1 MDFDLTDEQRLLAD
15 SVNRFVADRYGDFEK
30 RQAYRAEPRGY
41 AAANW
46 SAMAEMGLLGLPLP
60 EEQGGFGGGPVET
73 MIVMEAFGR
82 GLVVEPYLATVVLGL
97 GLLRRAGGDAALLEQ
112 VASGAATLSLAHQE
126 RQARH
131 DLHDV
136 ATTACRADGGWL
148 LDGAKG
154 VVLHGDSAT
163 RLLVSAR
170 IAGARRDRA
179 GIGLFLLDPAA
190 PGVTRRGYATQ
201 DGLRAAEIVL
211 EAAPATLLAEEAL
224 PLIELVVDEAIAAL
238 CAEAVGAME
247 TLRDLTVDY
256 LKTRQQFGQPIG
268 SFQVLQH
275 RAADM
280 LIATE
285 QARSMAMY
293 AAMMAR
299 HADPAARAT
308 ALSAAKALV
317 GRLAD
322 QLGKDAIQ
330 LHGGIAMTEEYKAG
344 HYFKRLAMLGVLLGD
359 VDHHLRRVVAAGGL
373 PDGAAAA
380 APAAESSTVPGPP

>member
-1 MDFDLTDEQRLLAD
+1 MDFDLTDEQRMLAD
-15 SVNRFVADRYGDFEK
+15 SVNRFVADRYADFEK
-30 RQAYRAEPRGY
+30 RSAYRAEPAGY

-46 SAMAEMGLLGLPLP
+46 SSMAEMGLLALPLP
-60 EEQGGFGGGPVET
+60 EDQGGFGGGPVET
-73 MIVMEAFGR
+73 MLVMEAFGR

-97 GLLRRAGGDAALLEQ
+97 GLLRRAGADPALLEE
-112 VASGAATLSLAHQE
+112 VAAGGATLAFAHQE

-131 DLHDV
+131 DLHDI
-136 ATTACRADGGWL
+136 ATTARRDGGGWV

-163 RLLVSAR
+163 RLIVSAR

-179 GIGLFLLDPAA
+179 GIGLFLLDAGA
-190 PGVTRRGYATQ
+190 SGITRRGYATQ
-201 DGLRAAEIVL
+201 DGLRAAEVVL
-211 EAAPATLLAEEAL
+211 EAAPATLLVEEAL
-224 PLIELVVDEAIAAL
+224 PLIERVADEAIAAL

-256 LKTRQQFGQPIG
+256 LKTRQQFGRAIG
-268 SFQVLQH
+268 EFQALQH

-280 LIATE
+280 LVATE

-293 AAMMAR
+293 AAMMVQEPDA
-299 HADPAARAT
+299 AARAT

-322 QLGKDAIQ
+322 QVGKEAIQ

-344 HYFKRLAMLGVLLGD
+344 HYFKRLEMVVALFGD

-373 PDGAAAA
+373 PA
-380 APAAESSTVPGPP
+380 

>member
-15 SVNRFVADRYGDFEK
+15 SVNRFVADRYGAFEA

-46 SAMAEMGLLGLPLP
+46 SAMAEMGLLALPLP

-73 MIVMEAFGR
+73 MLVMEAFGR
-82 GLVVEPYLATVVLGL
+82 GLVVEPYLASIVLGL
-97 GLLRRAGGDAALLEQ
+97 GLLRRAGGDTALVEQ
-112 VASGAATLSLAHQE
+112 VAAGAATLAFAHQE

-136 ATTACRADGGWL
+136 ATTAQQQGDAWV

-154 VVLHGDSAT
+154 VVLQGDSAD

-179 GIGLFLLDPAA
+179 GIGLFLLDPTA

-211 EAAPATLLAEEAL
+211 EGARATLLAEDAL
-224 PLIELVVDEAIAAL
+224 PLIELVADEAIAAL

-256 LKTRQQFGQPIG
+256 LKTRQQFGQAIG
-268 SFQVLQH
+268 NFQALQH

-280 LIATE
+280 LVATE
-285 QARSMAMY
+285 QARSMTMY
-293 AAMMAR
+293 AAMMVQQPDA
-299 HADPAARAT
+299 AARGT

-322 QLGKDAIQ
+322 QLGKEAIQ

-373 PDGAAAA
+373 PD
-380 APAAESSTVPGPP
+380 

>member
-1 MDFDLTDEQRLLAD
+1 MDFDLTDEQRLLAE
-15 SVNRFVADRYGDFEK
+15 SVNRFVSDRYGDFEK
-30 RQAYRAEPRGY
+30 RKAYRAEPKGY

-46 SAMAEMGLLGLPLP
+46 SAMAEMGLLALPLP
-60 EEQGGFGGGPVET
+60 EEEGGFGGGPVET
-73 MIVMEAFGR
+73 MLVMEAIGR

-97 GLLRRAGGDAALLEQ
+97 GLLRGAGGQPGLQAQ
-112 VASGAATLSLAHQE
+112 VASGEATLAFAHQE

-136 ATTACRADGGWL
+136 ATTARRDGGEYV

-154 VVLHGDSAT
+154 VVLNGDTAD
-163 RLLVSAR
+163 RIIVSAR
-170 IAGARRDRA
+170 LSGARRDRA
-179 GIGLFLLDPAA
+179 GIGLFLLDPATQ
-190 PGVTRRGYATQ
+190 GVTRRGYATQ
-201 DGLRAAEIVL
+201 DGVRAAEIVL
-211 EAAPATLLAEEAL
+211 EGARATLLAEDAL
-224 PLIELVVDEAIAAL
+224 PLIERVADEAIAAL

-256 LKTRQQFGQPIG
+256 LKTRQQFGRPIG
-268 SFQVLQH
+268 DFQALQH

-280 LIATE
+280 LVATE

-293 AAMMAR
+293 AAMMVQEPA
-299 HADPAARAT
+299 AAARAT

-317 GRLAD
+317 GKLAD
-322 QLGKDAIQ
+322 QLGKEAIQ

-344 HYFKRLAMLGVLLGD
+344 HYFKRLAMLGVLFGD

-373 PDGAAAA
+373 PD
-380 APAAESSTVPGPP
+380 

>member
-15 SVNRFVADRYGDFEK
+15 SVGRLVTDAYADFEK
-30 RQAYRAEPRGY
+30 RKAYRADASGY
-41 AAANW
+41 SVRNWAAL
-46 SAMAEMGLLGLPLP
+46 AEMGLLGLPLS

-97 GLLRRAGGDAALLEQ
+97 GLLRRCNADPALLEK
-112 VASGAATLSLAHQE
+112 VGAGEVTLAFAHQE

-136 ATTACRADGGWL
+136 ATTARRDGEAWL
-148 LDGAKG
+148 LNGSKG
-154 VVLHGDSAT
+154 VVLHGDSAS
-163 RLLVSAR
+163 RLIVSAR
-170 IAGARRDRA
+170 TAGLRRDRD
-179 GIGLFLLDPAA
+179 GIALFLLDPAA

-201 DGLRAAEIVL
+201 DGLRGAEIVL
-211 EAAPATLLAEEAL
+211 ENARAALLAENAL
-224 PLIELVVDEAIAAL
+224 PMIELVTDEAIAAL

-256 LKTRQQFGQPIG
+256 LKTRQQFGRAIG
-268 SFQVLQH
+268 EFQALQH

-280 LIATE
+280 LVATE

-293 AAMMAR
+293 AAMMVQ
-299 HADPAARAT
+299 HPDAATRST
-308 ALSAAKALV
+308 ALSAAKALI

-322 QLGKDAIQ
+322 QVGKDAIQ

-344 HYFKRLAMLGVLLGD
+344 HYFKRLAMIGALFGD

-373 PDGAAAA
+373 P
-380 APAAESSTVPGPP
+380 E

>member
-15 SVNRFVADRYGDFEK
+15 SVARFVADRYGDFEK
-30 RQAYRAEPRGY
+30 RKAYRAEPGGY
-41 AAANW
+41 ASANW
-46 SAMAEMGLLGLPLP
+46 ASMAEMGLLALPLA
-60 EEQGGFGGGPVET
+60 EDQGGFGGGPVET
-73 MIVMEAFGR
+73 LLVMEALGR
-82 GLVVEPYLATVVLGL
+82 GLVVEPFLATVVLGL
-97 GLLRRAGGDAALLEQ
+97 GLLRRVGGQDELLAEVAAGT
-112 VASGAATLSLAHQE
+112 ATLALAHQE

-136 ATTACRADGGWL
+136 ATKARREGDAHL

-154 VVLHGDSAT
+154 VVLNGDTAAQV
-163 RLLVSAR
+163 LVSAR
-170 IAGARRDRA
+170 LAGARRDRE

-211 EAAPATLLAEEAL
+211 EGARATLLAENAL
-224 PLIELVVDEAIAAL
+224 PLIELVADEAIAAL

-256 LKTRQQFGQPIG
+256 LKTRQQFGRAIG
-268 SFQVLQH
+268 EFQALQH

-280 LIATE
+280 LVATE

-293 AAMMAR
+293 AAMMVQQADATAR
-299 HADPAARAT
+299 GT

-317 GRLAD
+317 GKLAD

-344 HYFKRLAMLGVLLGD
+344 HYFKRLSMIGVLFGD
-359 VDHHLRRVVAAGGL
+359 TDHHLRRVVAAGGL
-373 PDGAAAA
+373 PD
-380 APAAESSTVPGPP
+380 

>member
-1 MDFDLTDEQRLLAD
+1 MDFDLTDEQRMLAE
-15 SVNRFVADRYGDFEK
+15 SVQRLVASAYPDLEARK
-30 RQAYRAEPRGY
+30 AYRAEAKGY

-46 SAMAEMGLLGLPLP
+46 AAMAEMGLLALPLP
-60 EEQGGFGGGPVET
+60 EDQGGFAGGPVET

-82 GLVVEPYLATVVLGL
+82 GLVVEPYLASIVLGL
-97 GLLRRAGGDAALLEQ
+97 GLLRRVGGQDALVAQ
-112 VASGAATLSLAHQE
+112 VAAGEVTLAFAHQE

-136 ATTACRADGGWL
+136 ATAARRDGADWV

-154 VVLHGDSAT
+154 VVLHGDSAD
-163 RLLVSAR
+163 RLIVSAR
-170 IAGARRDRA
+170 LEGGRRDRA
-179 GIGLFLLDPAA
+179 GIGLFLLDPATM
-190 PGVTRRGYATQ
+190 GVTRRGYATQ

-211 EAAPATLLAEEAL
+211 EVARATLLAEDAL
-224 PLIELVVDEAIAAL
+224 PLIEWVADEAIAAI

-256 LKTRQQFGQPIG
+256 LKTRQQFGQAIG
-268 SFQVLQH
+268 AFQALQH

-280 LIATE
+280 LVATE
-285 QARSMAMY
+285 QARSMTMY
-293 AAMMAR
+293 AAMMVR
-299 HADPAARAT
+299 EPDPAARGT

-322 QLGKDAIQ
+322 QLGKEAIQ

-344 HYFKRLAMLGVLLGD
+344 HYFKRLSMLGVLFGD

-373 PDGAAAA
+373 PD
-380 APAAESSTVPGPP
+380 

>member
-1 MDFDLTDEQRLLAD
+1 MDFDLTDEQRMLAE
-15 SVNRFVADRYGDFEK
+15 SVQRLVAGAYPDLEARK
-30 RQAYRAEPRGY
+30 AYRAEPKGY

-46 SAMAEMGLLGLPLP
+46 AAMAEMGLLALPLP
-60 EEQGGFGGGPVET
+60 EDQGGFGGGPVET

-82 GLVVEPYLATVVLGL
+82 GLVVEPYLASIVLGL
-97 GLLRRAGGDAALLEQ
+97 GLLRRVGGQDALVAQ
-112 VASGAATLSLAHQE
+112 VAAGDLTLGFAHQE

-136 ATTACRADGGWL
+136 ATAARRDGADWV

-154 VVLHGDSAT
+154 VVLHGDSAD
-163 RLLVSAR
+163 RLIVSAR
-170 IAGARRDRA
+170 LEGGRRDRA
-179 GIGLFLLDPAA
+179 GIGLFLLDPATA
-190 PGVTRRGYATQ
+190 GVTRRGYATQ
-201 DGLRAAEIVL
+201 DGLRAAEVVL
-211 EAAPATLLAEEAL
+211 EGARATLLAEDAL
-224 PLIELVVDEAIAAL
+224 PLIEWVADEAIAAI

-256 LKTRQQFGQPIG
+256 LKTRQQFGQAIG
-268 SFQVLQH
+268 AFQALQH

-280 LIATE
+280 LVATE
-285 QARSMAMY
+285 QARSMTMY
-293 AAMMAR
+293 AAMMVR
-299 HADPAARAT
+299 EPDPISRGT

-322 QLGKDAIQ
+322 QLGKEAIQ

-344 HYFKRLAMLGVLLGD
+344 HYFKRLSMLGVLFGD

-373 PDGAAAA
+373 PD
-380 APAAESSTVPGPP
+380 

>member
-60 EEQGGFGGGPVET
+60 EDQGGFGGGPVET
-73 MIVMEAFGR
+73 MLVMEAFGR
-82 GLVVEPYLATVVLGL
+82 GLVVEPYLASIVLGL
-97 GLLRRAGGDAALLEQ
+97 GLLRRAGGDAALVEQ
-112 VASGAATLSLAHQE
+112 VAAGAATLAFAHQE

-131 DLHDV
+131 DLHDI
-136 ATTACRADGGWL
+136 ATTARRDGDGWV

-154 VVLHGDSAT
+154 VVLQGDSAD

-211 EAAPATLLAEEAL
+211 EGARASLLAEDAL
-224 PLIELVVDEAIAAL
+224 PLIELVADEAIAAL

-268 SFQVLQH
+268 NFQALQH

-280 LIATE
+280 LVATE
-285 QARSMAMY
+285 QARSMTMY
-293 AAMMAR
+293 AAMMVRQPDA
-299 HADPAARAT
+299 AARGT

-322 QLGKDAIQ
+322 QLGKEAIQ

-373 PDGAAAA
+373 PD
-380 APAAESSTVPGPP
+380 

>member
-1 MDFDLTDEQRLLAD
+1 MDFDLTDEQRLLAE
-15 SVNRFVADRYGDFEK
+15 SVNRFVADRYGAFEA
-30 RQAYRAEPRGY
+30 RQTYRVEPRGY

-46 SAMAEMGLLGLPLP
+46 SAMAEMGLLALPLP

-82 GLVVEPYLATVVLGL
+82 GLVVEPYLASIVLGL
-97 GLLRRAGGDAALLEQ
+97 GLLRRAGGDAVLVEQ
-112 VASGAATLSLAHQE
+112 VATGAVTLAFAHQE

-136 ATTACRADGGWL
+136 ATAARQQGDAWV

-154 VVLHGDSAT
+154 VVLHGDSAD

-179 GIGLFLLDPAA
+179 GIGLFLLDPTA
-190 PGVTRRGYATQ
+190 PGVARRGYATQ
-201 DGLRAAEIVL
+201 DGLRAAQIVL
-211 EAAPATLLAEEAL
+211 EGARATLLAEEAL
-224 PLIELVVDEAIAAL
+224 PLIELVADEAIAAL

-256 LKTRQQFGQPIG
+256 LKTRQQFGQAIG
-268 SFQVLQH
+268 NFQALQH

-280 LIATE
+280 LVATE
-285 QARSMAMY
+285 QARSMTMY
-293 AAMMAR
+293 AAMMVQQPDA
-299 HADPAARAT
+299 AARGT

-317 GRLAD
+317 GKLAD
-322 QLGKDAIQ
+322 QLGKEAIQ

-373 PDGAAAA
+373 PD
-380 APAAESSTVPGPP
+380 

>member
-1 MDFDLTDEQRLLAD
+1 MDFDLTDEQRMLAE
-15 SVNRFVADRYGDFEK
+15 SVQRLVASAYPDLEARK
-30 RQAYRAEPRGY
+30 AYRAEAKGY

-46 SAMAEMGLLGLPLP
+46 AAMAEMGLLALPLP
-60 EEQGGFGGGPVET
+60 EDQGGFGGGPVET

-82 GLVVEPYLATVVLGL
+82 GLVVEPYLASIVLGL
-97 GLLRRAGGDAALLEQ
+97 GLLRRVGGQDALVAQ
-112 VASGAATLSLAHQE
+112 VAAGEVTLAFAHQE

-136 ATTACRADGGWL
+136 ATAARQDGAAWV

-154 VVLHGDSAT
+154 VVLHGDSAD
-163 RLLVSAR
+163 RLIVSAR
-170 IAGARRDRA
+170 LEGGRRDRA
-179 GIGLFLLDPAA
+179 GIGLFLLDPATA
-190 PGVTRRGYATQ
+190 GVTRRGYATQ

-211 EAAPATLLAEEAL
+211 EGARATLLAEDAL
-224 PLIELVVDEAIAAL
+224 PLIEWVADEAIAAI

-256 LKTRQQFGQPIG
+256 LKTRQQFGQAIG
-268 SFQVLQH
+268 AFQALQH

-280 LIATE
+280 LVATE
-285 QARSMAMY
+285 QARSMTMY
-293 AAMMAR
+293 AAMMVR
-299 HADPAARAT
+299 EPDPAARGT

-322 QLGKDAIQ
+322 QLGKEAIQ

-344 HYFKRLAMLGVLLGD
+344 HYFKRLSMLGVLFGD

-373 PDGAAAA
+373 PD
-380 APAAESSTVPGPP
+380 

>member
-1 MDFDLTDEQRLLAD
+1 MDFDLTDEQRMLAE
-15 SVNRFVADRYGDFEK
+15 SVQRLVAGAYPDLEARK
-30 RQAYRAEPRGY
+30 AYRAEPKGY

-46 SAMAEMGLLGLPLP
+46 AAMAEMGLLALPLP
-60 EEQGGFGGGPVET
+60 EDQGGFGGGPVET

-82 GLVVEPYLATVVLGL
+82 GLVVEPYLASIVLGL
-97 GLLRRAGGDAALLEQ
+97 GLLRRVGGQDALVAQ
-112 VASGAATLSLAHQE
+112 VAAGDLTLGFAHQE

-136 ATTACRADGGWL
+136 ATAARRDGADWV

-154 VVLHGDSAT
+154 VVLHGDSAD
-163 RLLVSAR
+163 RLIVSAR
-170 IAGARRDRA
+170 LEGGRRDRA
-179 GIGLFLLDPAA
+179 GIGLFLLDPATA
-190 PGVTRRGYATQ
+190 DVTRRGYATQ
-201 DGLRAAEIVL
+201 DGLRAAEVVL
-211 EAAPATLLAEEAL
+211 EGARATLLAEDAL
-224 PLIELVVDEAIAAL
+224 PLIEWVADEAIAAI

-256 LKTRQQFGQPIG
+256 LKTRQQFGQAIG
-268 SFQVLQH
+268 AFQALQH

-280 LIATE
+280 LVATE
-285 QARSMAMY
+285 QARSMTMY
-293 AAMMAR
+293 AAMMVR
-299 HADPAARAT
+299 EPDPISRGT

-322 QLGKDAIQ
+322 QLGKEAIQ

-344 HYFKRLAMLGVLLGD
+344 HYFKRLSMLGVLFGD

-373 PDGAAAA
+373 PD
-380 APAAESSTVPGPP
+380 